1 MSESSYAK
9 VLQIKQFN
17 ANLNKLKP
25 IGVLSNTKS
34 ITNNHFPGNF
44 QPGEEGC
51 ILKKY
56 VEREAECLSGLTS
69 DPKLQ
74 EFSPT
79 FHGVVDVNGEK
90 YTRMQDLL
98 LPFDCPSLMD
108 CKMGI
113 R

>member
-1 MSESSYAK
+1 MYIMQYLGS
-9 VLQIKQFN
+9 
-17 ANLNKLKP
+17 
-25 IGVLSNTKS
+25 
-34 ITNNHFPGNF
+34 F

-56 VEREAECLSGLTS
+56 VEREANCLEGFKN
-69 DPKLQ
+69 DPNLHD
-74 EFSPT
+74 FVPV
-79 FHGVVDVNGEK
+79 FHGIVMKKNEK

-98 LPFDCPSLMD
+98 LQFECPSIMD

>member
-1 MSESSYAK
+1 M
-9 VLQIKQFN
+9 LFI
-17 ANLNKLKP
+17 
-25 IGVLSNTKS
+25 
-34 ITNNHFPGNF
+34 GNF

-56 VEREAECLSGLTS
+56 VEREAECLKGLTS
-69 DPKLQ
+69 DPSLQ
-74 EFSPT
+74 CYAPT
-79 FHGVVDVNGEK
+79 FHGVVSLAEEK

-98 LPFDCPSLMD
+98 LHFDNPSLMD